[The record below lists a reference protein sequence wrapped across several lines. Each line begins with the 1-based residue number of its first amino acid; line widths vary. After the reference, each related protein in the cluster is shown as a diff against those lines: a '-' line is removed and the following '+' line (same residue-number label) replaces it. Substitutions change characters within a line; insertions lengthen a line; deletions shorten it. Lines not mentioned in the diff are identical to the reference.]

1 MLIRLVGTGAI
12 LSKRNSACTLID
24 DEVLVDCGSGIF
36 KALRQQQ
43 VNLKKLST
51 VLITHFHG
59 DHYADLPC
67 LILYRY
73 LSDGEK
79 ERLVVYGPK
88 GLVEKVKSLFIY
100 YYPDTNFEDAVRDS
114 RIELVEFDTLDNR
127 RIEGDYFINA
137 FSVIHAK
144 TLAYGYS
151 IEKGGKVVVC
161 SGDAAVCD
169 GVKKALETADLA
181 ILDMSLEKGMESH
194 MGIDNILDI
203 ADKYKKPIIAT
214 HMRDKTRESAMK
226 LGVGN
231 LFVLDD
237 GATLSI

>member
-24 DEVLVDCGSGIF
+24 GEVLVDCGSGIF
-36 KALRQQQ
+36 KALRRQQ
-43 VNLKKLST
+43 VNLKKIST

-88 GLVEKVKSLFIY
+88 GLVKKVKSLFIR

-144 TLAYGYS
+144 L
-151 IEKGGKVVVC
+151 
-161 SGDAAVCD
+161 
-169 GVKKALETADLA
+169 
-181 ILDMSLEKGMESH
+181 
-194 MGIDNILDI
+194 
-203 ADKYKKPIIAT
+203 
-214 HMRDKTRESAMK
+214 
-226 LGVGN
+226 
-231 LFVLDD
+231 
-237 GATLSI
+237 